1 MKSQNIL
8 PFRMNENLESNLYNT
23 FFRGILWTYKNLEG
37 WIMEH
42 NIQLYFKIK
51 KNICNSNEIIN
62 INNKE
67 KWDEARELFTVQYL
81 NSYKIDTEKI
91 IEIVKKKI
99 NNGYY
104 CCLSINDK
112 LEVNNLKDIVIVG
125 WNDIEKIFVVGEY
138 SESSYN
144 LKKYSYNIFKY
155 YFAYQTNDIKLYKP
169 RFSANIIYSVNL
181 KNMLIKS
188 IEYMESV
195 NKHFICDKRV
205 PFNYL
210 NNDENIIYGI
220 KIYEYL
226 KYGIRECLFNKNNLN
241 YSIFNVLYEHKIMM
255 QKRLKYIMKIYNI
268 DIYFLY
274 IDNEKLIIISSIL
287 KDLVLKYNKKKSN
300 KKLLEI
306 ENKIDELYK
315 RDNIFMCNFISLLS
329 KLLKLKD

>member
-1 MKSQNIL
+1 
-8 PFRMNENLESNLYNT
+8 
-23 FFRGILWTYKNLEG
+23 
-37 WIMEH
+37 
-42 NIQLYFKIK
+42 
-51 KNICNSNEIIN
+51 
-62 INNKE
+62 
-67 KWDEARELFTVQYL
+67 
-81 NSYKIDTEKI
+81 
-91 IEIVKKKI
+91 
-99 NNGYY
+99 
-104 CCLSINDK
+104 
-112 LEVNNLKDIVIVG
+112 
-125 WNDIEKIFVVGEY
+125 
-138 SESSYN
+138 
-144 LKKYSYNIFKY
+144 
-155 YFAYQTNDIKLYKP
+155 
-169 RFSANIIYSVNL
+169 
-181 KNMLIKS
+181 MLIKS